1 MECFVFPADKD
12 YWKCVTV
19 LKGEGTLSESGIS
32 SDTVATISNASAGQP
47 SAKARY
53 LKLGTISHPNQVPN
67 H

>member
-1 MECFVFPADKD
+1 MFSADKD

-19 LKGEGTLSESGIS
+19 LKGEGTLSE
-32 SDTVATISNASAGQP
+32 TVMGSEAMTSISNVSAGQP